1 MFLARLVAK
10 LVMDVS
16 VPRHKRDDKRKKKKK
31 RMKRAICQKNPKPS
45 HGSKLI

>member
-16 VPRHKRDDKRKKKKK
+16 VPGRKRDDKRQKKKK
-31 RMKRAICQKNPKPS
+31 RMKRAICQQKPQTARRAAQS
-45 HGSKLI
+45 